1 MSASARPSEPR
12 PRPRRRA
19 IRALATLLGVLL
31 LLPALLVGAL
41 FVGANT
47 EPGRAAIARLASSFV
62 AGLTIEGLQGPLPG
76 RPGVTRLTMADAD
89 GVWLEVEEARI
100 AWDPRA
106 LLRGEARIEAITARR
121 IALHRLPASEAP
133 PEPEPPGPLIPQLPQ
148 LPLAIRLDRLA
159 VDRIEIGEPVA
170 GVALALR
177 VAGDAQLDG
186 EGLSLTLDA
195 GLDGGTTLTANASLR
210 PATGRLAARIALNG
224 EAGGPLSRLAGLD
237 ERPLSLDLTLDG
249 PATGAAL
256 ALKAAAGEGIAADLS
271 GTVAAPD
278 TARYSA
284 RIEGRVDA
292 SGFLEPPLAA
302 LAGPLDVTLD
312 AARGADGLVALRAL
326 RLAGRAGTIAAEGT
340 LDPDRDRNALA
351 LRADLAA
358 STAFGTLVP
367 DAAAWESLRAEARLT
382 GSLAAPRIAADLAP
396 EGFRSSIPQVAALL
410 GAAPRVTLRAALPD
424 RIERVELTGQAL
436 RAEAQG
442 RVGDTLDVTF
452 AADIAAPGEAVPN
465 LSGAL
470 SLRGTARGAI
480 ADPTL
485 TLAVQSEK
493 LEIPGLAI
501 EALSL
506 EARIANPATRPD
518 IEARGSGRLDGL
530 PLDLAVRG
538 TPEADGWINLR
549 EAALRLGPAKLDA
562 TGRVHPGALRAEG
575 AAKLEVED
583 LAPFARFAGRPLAGS
598 IRLEARGALRDGVQT
613 LEAALDVPRFAA
625 EGIAARDVKL
635 SVEGTLAAL
644 DFTLAGTAQDVT
656 AEARGRLTEQDGA
669 RRLDLAA
676 LRATGFGET
685 LRLASPTQVTLKP
698 DGAVEIG
705 ATTIALPR
713 SGTLRAEGTWG
724 PERADIRAT
733 LAGLNLA
740 AFAALVPDAA
750 PVGTV
755 SGEARITGATTAPEV
770 SATLRGTGLRADIQA
785 ARGLPAGE
793 LRVEARRAGDGA
805 VTGNAELRLGPQ
817 QRLAATARF
826 PRGPSAAAPFEATLD
841 GNIDVGAIAAPL
853 LAAGADRVQGR
864 LALGLRASGTPT
876 APVFGG
882 EARLSNGSYRNG
894 VLGVTVTDLAGTVRP
909 DGPRLRL
916 DIAGR
921 TPSNG
926 RLALAGTVEPLA
938 PALPV
943 DLTFTATN
951 AQPVSSDLIRATV
964 DAELRLVGRLQEDAR
979 LTGPIRIQRAEIR
992 VPERLGGGVRTLEP
1006 VREIGTPRNGAPR
1019 ATPAAQQAAAPPPA
1033 APAAPDSGLPIT
1045 LGIEVIAERQVYVRG
1060 RGIDAE
1066 LGGRLNVTGRATAPE
1081 LRGDLQLRRG
1091 DITIIGRRITFDRG
1105 RLDFHGELIPDLDF
1119 RASSQAGPVTAR
1131 VEVTGP
1137 ATRPEI
1143 TFSSTPELPQD
1154 EVLARLLFD
1163 RPLRDLSPLEIAQ
1176 IGAAV
1181 AGATGL
1187 PGGNAAT
1194 GVLDRVR
1201 QAVGLDRLSVGGNS
1215 EGAGRN
1221 TTREEREGAT
1231 LEAGRYVADGVYVG
1245 VKQGTEGGSRVGV
1258 RVDLTPR
1265 MRLEAETGDR
1275 DGSRVG
1281 LNWEWQWGR

>member
-1 MSASARPSEPR
+1 MSASARPSDPLRR
-12 PRPRRRA
+12 PPRRA
-19 IRALATLLGVLL
+19 IRALATLLGVVL
-31 LLPALLVGAL
+31 LLPALLVGAVL
-41 FVGANT
+41 VGANT
-47 EPGRAAIARLASSFV
+47 EPGRAAIARLAAGFV

-76 RPGVTRLTMADAD
+76 RPGVTRLTMADAE
-89 GVWLEVEEARI
+89 GVWLEVEDARI

-121 IALHRLPASEAP
+121 VALHRLPASDAP
-133 PEPEPPGPLIPQLPQ
+133 GEPTPPGPIIPQLPE
-148 LPLAIRLDRLA
+148 LPVAIRLDRLA

-177 VAGDAQLDG
+177 VAGSAQLDAQ
-186 EGLSLTLDA
+186 GLSLALDA
-195 GLDGGTTLTANASLR
+195 GLDGGTTFSAAASLR
-210 PATGRLAARIALNG
+210 PATGRLAARIALDG

-237 ERPLSLDLTLDG
+237 ARPLSLDLTLDG

-256 ALKAAAGEGIAADLS
+256 TLKAAAGEGIAADLT

-278 TARYSA
+278 TARYAA

-302 LAGPLDVTLD
+302 LAGPLDVALD
-312 AARGADGLVALRAL
+312 ASRGADGLVALRAL
-326 RLAGRAGTIAAEGT
+326 RLAGRAGTIEAEGT
-340 LDPDRDRNALA
+340 LDPARERNALTVRAA
-351 LRADLAA
+351 LAPS
-358 STAFGTLVP
+358 STFGTLIP
-367 DAAAWESLRAEARLT
+367 DAAGWESLRAEARLT
-382 GSLAAPRIAADLAP
+382 GRLDAPRIAADLAP

-410 GAAPRVTLRAALPD
+410 GAAPRVTLRVVLPD

-436 RAEAQG
+436 RAEAEG

-452 AADIAAPGEAVPN
+452 SADIAAPGEAMPN

-470 SLRGTARGAI
+470 SLRGSARGAL

-485 TLAVQSEK
+485 TLAVRSER
-493 LEIPGLAI
+493 LEIPGIAI

-506 EARIANPATRPD
+506 EARIATPASRPD

-530 PLDLAVRG
+530 PLDVAVRG
-538 TPEADGWINLR
+538 TPEADGWIDLR
-549 EAALRLGPAKLDA
+549 EAALRLGPARLDA
-562 TGRVHPGALRAEG
+562 TGRVDPAALRADG
-575 AAKLEVED
+575 TAKLEIED
-583 LAPFARFAGRPLAGS
+583 LAPFARLAGRPLAGS
-598 IRLEARGALRDGVQT
+598 IRLEARGAIRDGVQT
-613 LEAALDVPRFAA
+613 LEATLEVPRFAA

-635 SVEGTLAAL
+635 NVEGTLAAL
-644 DFTLAGTAQDVT
+644 DFTLSGTAQDIA
-656 AEARGRLTEQDGA
+656 AEARGRISEQDGA
-669 RRLDLAA
+669 RRLDLAT

-740 AFAALVPDAA
+740 AFAAFAPDVA

-755 SGEARITGATTAPEV
+755 AGEARVTGPTTAPEV
-770 SATLRGTGLRADIQA
+770 SAMLRGTGLRADIQA

-793 LRVEARRAGDGA
+793 LRVEAKRAGDGA

-817 QRLAATARF
+817 QRLATTARF
-826 PRGPSAAAPFEATLD
+826 PRGPSGTAPFEATLD
-841 GNIDVGAIAAPL
+841 GNLDIGVLAAPI

-864 LALGLRASGTPT
+864 LALGLRATGTPT

-882 EARLSNGSYRNG
+882 EARLANGSYRNG
-894 VLGVTVTDLAGTVRP
+894 VLGVTVTDLAGTLRP

-926 RLALAGTVEPLA
+926 RLALAGSVEPLA
-938 PALPV
+938 PSLPV
-943 DLTFTATN
+943 DLTFTAAN

-964 DAELRLVGRLQEDAR
+964 DADLRLVGRLREDAR

-1019 ATPAAQQAAAPPPA
+1019 ATPVSQQAAPRPPA
-1033 APAAPDSGLPIT
+1033 APDAGPPIT

-1081 LRGDLQLRRG
+1081 IRGELQLRRG
-1091 DITIIGRRITFDRG
+1091 DISIIGRRITFDRG
-1105 RLDFHGELIPDLDF
+1105 RLDFHGDLIPDLDF

-1137 ATRPEI
+1137 ATLPEI

-1187 PGGNAAT
+1187 PGRNAAT

-1215 EGAGRN
+1215 ESAGSR
-1221 TTREEREGAT
+1221 TTREERQGAT
-1231 LEAGRYVADGVYVG
+1231 LEAGSYVADGVYVG